1 MAIAVMCLRYCGLL
15 LSEEFLF
22 IIVKLSFTSHAAIL
36 NYHRAERSYF
46 YNTHRFDLGG
56 KWNVANHWVA
66 APGVVT

>member
-36 NYHRAERSYF
+36 NYHRALRLYF
-46 YNTHRFDLGG
+46 
-56 KWNVANHWVA
+56 
-66 APGVVT
+66 